1 MQRYREVHDTLHVL
15 LGYDVSVAEELAVKW
30 YEMAH
35 LGLPFA
41 ALASVLGPVRLAA
54 DALIKR
60 DGTELNKFSSE
71 YLPHVEKCLGKNR
84 LIQGKGEDA
93 FFLNVYFEEEFETEI
108 DDLRT
113 RLGISK
119 F

>member
-1 MQRYREVHDTLHVL
+1 MSHHQFASDERPLAKYVQDIELAYVMQRYREVHDTLHVL

-54 DALIKR
+54 DALI
-60 DGTELNKFSSE
+60 
-71 YLPHVEKCLGKNR
+71 
-84 LIQGKGEDA
+84 
-93 FFLNVYFEEEFETEI
+93 
-108 DDLRT
+108 
-113 RLGISK
+113 
-119 F
+119 